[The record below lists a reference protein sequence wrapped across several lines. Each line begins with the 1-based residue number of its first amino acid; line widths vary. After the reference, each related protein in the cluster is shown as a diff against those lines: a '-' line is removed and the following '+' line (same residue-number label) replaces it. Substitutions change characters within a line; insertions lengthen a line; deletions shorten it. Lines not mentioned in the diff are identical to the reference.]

1 MRRTLTFLFAIS
13 VFATA
18 LAQKPV
24 KVCGEYTYYVPENV
38 SLAAAKQTALLRARV
53 AGLIEKFNQTVYMEN
68 TSIVSNKNGES
79 SIDFYSYGGSM
90 ARGEWI
96 EDTEEPKYTIFYEQ
110 GMVVVKAS
118 VCGMAKE
125 IKSAGIDLKVH
136 VLRNRWELQYES
148 DHFYSGDSV
157 YLYFQSP
164 VDGYVTVYLLNRES
178 QTVSCLLPY
187 RNSPEGAVAVK
198 HDKEY
203 IFFHQDPNTNNRYN
217 EFNEVD
223 EYTLFTNSDIEW
235 NDLYIIFSQSH
246 YTKAISHDEGS
257 LSPRKLSFKDFS
269 DWIIRC
275 INKDKEMV
283 VKKFPIT
290 IQRK

>member
-1 MRRTLTFLFAIS
+1 MRRTLTFLFAIG

-24 KVCGEYTYYVPENV
+24 KVCGEYTYYVPEDV

-90 ARGEWI
+90 AKGEWI
-96 EDTEEPKYTIFYEQ
+96 EDTEEPNYTVFYEQ

-164 VDGYVTVYLLNRES
+164 VDGYVTVYCINRDD
-178 QTVSCLLPY
+178 QTVWCMLPVIE
-187 RNSPEGAVAVK
+187 SPQGAVEVK

-203 IFFHQDPNTNNRYN
+203 VFFRQNG
-217 EFNEVD
+217 
-223 EYTLFTNSDIEW
+223 YTLETTSGMESDDI
-235 NDLYIIFSQSH
+235 YIV
-246 YTKAISHDEGS
+246 
-257 LSPRKLSFKDFS
+257 SPNPYSKPILTITDNERDPGEISFKNFS
-269 DWIIRC
+269 EWLSNCHR
-275 INKDKEMV
+275 KDKDMTEV
-283 VKKFPIT
+283 RKPIK
-290 IQRK
+290 IIKRQ